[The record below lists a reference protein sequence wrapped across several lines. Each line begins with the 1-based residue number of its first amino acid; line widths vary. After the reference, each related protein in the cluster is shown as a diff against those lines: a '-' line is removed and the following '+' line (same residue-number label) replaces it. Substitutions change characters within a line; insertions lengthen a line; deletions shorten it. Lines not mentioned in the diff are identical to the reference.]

1 MRAPGRGP
9 PLKGNAQPAR
19 SAGAAANIRRMRKAA
34 ALAGSAVAVA
44 LGAAAVASPSGAPH
58 PNPGIVQSRIP
69 FPAKR
74 KAEMRRYAIRHYGLR
89 RYTLDHPKVI
99 VEHFTGSDSYR
110 AAYQTFA
117 RDAPDVELHEL
128 PGVCAHFV
136 IDRQGTI
143 HQLVSLRLMCRHTV
157 GLNWTAIGIEH
168 VGTSDGDV
176 MSNRRQLSAS
186 LRLTRW
192 LQARFA
198 IKTRN
203 VIGHSESLSSPYH
216 HERVRSLKHQTH
228 ADFSHTT
235 MNRYR
240 RLLGGR
246 AAAAATSSNRFLLG
260 RSVQGRRIVAVERGD
275 STASRKVLVFGIIH
289 GNETAGA
296 GIVRKLERLPLAAGA
311 DLWLVER
318 LNPDGVAAHRRQNA
332 HGVDL
337 NRNFPYR
344 WRPLGRRG
352 DLTWSG
358 PRPLSEA
365 ETRIAR
371 SLIRRVRPA
380 VTIWFHQPLAL
391 VDRSGGDVRIERAF
405 ARRVRLPLRQLAYY
419 PGSATSWQDQR
430 YPGTTAF
437 VVELPSGRLSP
448 ALRDRCASAIVA
460 LARARLAPR

>member
-1 MRAPGRGP
+1 
-9 PLKGNAQPAR
+9 
-19 SAGAAANIRRMRKAA
+19 MRKPA
-34 ALAGSAVAVA
+34 ALAGSAVAVT
-44 LGAAAVASPSGAPH
+44 LGAAAVAPPSGAPH
-58 PNPGIVQSRIP
+58 SNPGIVQSRIP

-117 RDAPDVELHEL
+117 RDA
-128 PGVCAHFV
+128 
-136 IDRQGTI
+136 
-143 HQLVSLRLMCRHTV
+143 
-157 GLNWTAIGIEH
+157 
-168 VGTSDGDV
+168 
-176 MSNRRQLSAS
+176 
-186 LRLTRW
+186 
-192 LQARFA
+192 
-198 IKTRN
+198 
-203 VIGHSESLSSPYH
+203 
-216 HERVRSLKHQTH
+216 HQTH

-235 MNRYR
+235 MNHYR

-246 AAAAATSSNRFLLG
+246 AAAAATSSNHFLLG

-358 PRPLSEA
+358 PRPSSEA

-405 ARRVRLPLRQLAYY
+405 ARRVQLPIRQLASY
-419 PGSATSWQDQR
+419 PGSATSWQDHR

-437 VVELPSGRLSP
+437 VVELPPGRLSP

-460 LARARLAPR
+460 LASARLAAR